1 MSANQSSK
9 TSSGLYTAKVDGS
22 EEDYRAELWEFLQ
35 ESRDMR
41 SAAKSSLKQGLW
53 AGGGAVAGGLMLG
66 PVGGL
71 VGGITGSLV
80 GFFQS
85 DDYDG
90 AVQQL
95 MKLPEVRQNKLL
107 RAVGQVLSGAAGD
120 SGVDDL
126 WESPEVFRRTLAEYA
141 GRTQVRDQIWKLC
154 TEAMKGDDDPSSPA
168 TTLTS

>member
-1 MSANQSSK
+1 MSDDQLFQAR
-9 TSSGLYTAKVDGS
+9 VHGS

-41 SAAKSSLKQGLW
+41 STAKSSIKQGLW
-53 AGGGAVAGGLMLG
+53 AGGGAVAGGLLLG

-71 VGGITGSLV
+71 VGGVTGSLV

-95 MKLPEVRQNKLL
+95 MKLPELRQNKLL

-120 SGVDDL
+120 ASVEDF
-126 WESPEVFRRTLAEYA
+126 WESPETFRRTLAEYA
-141 GRTQVRDQIWKLC
+141 GRKQVRDQIWRLC
-154 TEAMKGDDDPSSPA
+154 TEAMKGDDDPSSPE
-168 TTLTS
+168 TNLTS